1 MAQIMLVPTATIVV
15 RFITGK
21 QLIIHALNLFSNV
34 QVASEA
40 VLLSLE
46 IIGIVGVTVSL
57 VAMAITILT
66 FICLR

>member
-1 MAQIMLVPTATIVV
+1 MLVPTAAVVV
-15 RFITGK
+15 RFINGK

-34 QVASEA
+34 QVATEA

>member
-15 RFITGK
+15 RFVTGK

>member
-1 MAQIMLVPTATIVV
+1 MATIVV
-15 RFITGK
+15 KFINGK

>member
-1 MAQIMLVPTATIVV
+1 MLVPTATIVV

-34 QVASEA
+34 QVATEA

>member
-15 RFITGK
+15 RFVTGK

-34 QVASEA
+34 QVATEA